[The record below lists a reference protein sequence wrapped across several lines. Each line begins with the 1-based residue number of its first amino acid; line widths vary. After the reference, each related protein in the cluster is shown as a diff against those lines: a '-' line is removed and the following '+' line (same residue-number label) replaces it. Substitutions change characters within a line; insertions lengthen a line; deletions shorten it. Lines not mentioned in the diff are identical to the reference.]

1 MRFSTRILRR
11 TLTGAVSVLALAPLL
26 YFAACSSSDD
36 NGGGGSPPP
45 SNNTPPASANQFAYV
60 TSAGTSEIQ
69 AYSVDGSGN
78 LTPIGSKI
86 NTGDL
91 PHHVNVSSG
100 SKFVYVSN
108 HESNFLSGWRIKSDG
123 SLEAMTPASG
133 SPVTI
138 DPSPHSSVTDTTGS
152 FLYVVSAAAPGNSEG
167 PSTIHAYKLDAN
179 GIPTPIAGTNSWA
192 AGTHGHNVA
201 ISPNNQFV
209 YVAAEGSGEVLAYS
223 RDTTTGALTPRN
235 VMTGMPLCTAVTV
248 SNDSKFVYAAY
259 SNAVNVFSIGA
270 DGSLTPITPTA
281 TFPTNNFGFGSEPHS
296 ITIHPNGQ
304 TLYTANL
311 NPNPGRVSVFHVD
324 TNTGALSELQPNP
337 APATSSGPGIGLFPN
352 YAVVHPNGQVL
363 FTANQGDS
371 RPGSPDTG
379 SVSRFTVNGDGTLVS
394 PATLIPNTGAGTNAI
409 GVTKF

>member
-1 MRFSTRILRR
+1 MRFSTRTLGRSFAGTLSIL
-11 TLTGAVSVLALAPLL
+11 AMVPLL
-26 YFAACSSSDD
+26 YFAACSSSND
-36 NGGGGSPPP
+36 NGGGGGTPPP
-45 SNNTPPASANQFAYV
+45 SNNNTPTGSANQFAYV

-69 AYSVDGSGN
+69 AFAVDGSGN
-78 LTPIGSKI
+78 LTPIGSKV

-123 SLEAMTPASG
+123 SLEAMNPASG
-133 SPVTI
+133 SPVTT
-138 DPSPHSSVTDTTGS
+138 DPSSHSSVTDTTGS

-167 PSTIHAYKLDAN
+167 PSTIQAYKLDAN

-192 AGTHGHNVA
+192 AGTHGHSVA
-201 ISPNNQFV
+201 IAPNNQFV

-223 RDTTTGALTPRN
+223 RDTSSGALTPRN
-235 VMTGMPLCTAVTV
+235 VMNGMPLCTAVTV
-248 SNDSKFVYAAY
+248 SNDSRFVYAAY
-259 SNAVNVFSIGA
+259 SNAVDVFSIGG
-270 DGSLTPITPTA
+270 DGSLTRIG

-324 TNTGALSELQPNP
+324 TNSGALSELQPNP
-337 APATSSGPGIGLFPN
+337 APATSTGPGIGMFPN
-352 YAVVHPNGQVL
+352 YVVVHPNGQLL

-371 RPGSPDTG
+371 RPGSLDTG

-409 GVTKF
+409 GMTKF